1 MFGFKIVKSLDY
13 SSLERQL
20 QSARDLLTK
29 KDSEI
34 NFLTS
39 ENNGLNAKIDAL
51 QERIAKLEAKET
63 PKTVLLTDVAE
74 TPLIVEKETK
84 KKTVKKSETKTT
96 RKKTSKSKE

>member
-74 TPLIVEKETK
+74 TPLNVEKKT